1 MKTYLDCIPCFM
13 SQALKAARLTTD
25 NEIIHKKMLD
35 FAGNH
40 LKTISLDKTPA
51 ENGAKIYSKVR
62 EMTGV
67 FDPYKRI
74 KRQSIDDAK
83 EILPKAREIIN
94 NSDDKLLT
102 AVKIAI
108 AGNIIDFGVNNVFNI
123 NDDLDRI
130 IDQDFA
136 INDYDKFAEEVSKAK
151 KILYIGDNAGESVFD
166 KLLIEQMAKPTI
178 YATREVPVIND
189 VIIPDAIDSG
199 LSEVAEI
206 ISSGSPAPGAILHL
220 CNNEFLD
227 IYNSADLVI
236 SKGQGNYEGLS
247 DEKRSIFFLLKAKCH
262 VIANDI
268 GVKTGDIVLKG
279 INI

>member
-1 MKTYLDCIPCFM
+1 M

-25 NEIIHKKMLD
+25 DENIHKQMLD

-40 LKTISLDKTPA
+40 LKSISLDKTPA

-74 KRQSIDDAK
+74 KQQSIDDAK

-94 NSDDKLLT
+94 NSENKLLT

-123 NDDLDRI
+123 NDDLENI
-130 IDQDFA
+130 IQQDFA
-136 INDYDKFAEEVSKAK
+136 INDFDKFAEEISKAK

-166 KLLIEQMAKPTI
+166 KLLIEQINKPTI

-206 ISSGSPAPGAILHL
+206 ISSGSPAPGAILHM
-220 CNNEFLD
+220 CNNQFID
-227 IYNSADLVI
+227 IYKSADVVI

-268 GVKTGDIVLKG
+268 GAKTGDIVLKG